1 MYDIELFKDE
11 SGEVRVLF
19 QGKECS
25 IKEFNL
31 PLVVQLYKS
40 VGQLPKFVLRDPT
53 DPDLNYLSNSLAES
67 IKKLMY

>member
-1 MYDIELFKDE
+1 MFDIVLFKNE
-11 SGEVRVLF
+11 EGEVRVLF

-31 PLVVQLYKS
+31 PLVVELYKG

-53 DPDLNYLSNSLAES
+53 DPDLNYLQNSLSES
-67 IKKLMY
+67 IKKLM